1 MLNRGLISSRI
12 VFCKNC
18 VLPNCSKNGK
28 PQKRGKIN
36 LVGRLQLST
45 ERNKEEDNE
54 GIVQLR
60 ILRVQVRAYLLN
72 YVMQFRILSVQVRV
86 YLLHSSWIVHVQVSF
101 LAVQRQITIVVNS
114 FTINHFQWI
123 NRDVSALNLP

>member
-1 MLNRGLISSRI
+1 M
-12 VFCKNC
+12 FF
-18 VLPNCSKNGK
+18 SKNGK

-60 ILRVQVRAYLLN
+60 ILRVQVRVPLLPHEVTTGGLTCTGNCPNTTRGNFAYQEFTPPASSQIITVIQLYFKIIQL
-72 YVMQFRILSVQVRV
+72 YVTAIIDKNV
-86 YLLHSSWIVHVQVSF
+86 YGGM
-101 LAVQRQITIVVNS
+101 R
-114 FTINHFQWI
+114 
-123 NRDVSALNLP
+123 R